1 MKYPFI
7 FCLALLTGC
16 SSVANQ
22 PEYKLPYDLSDQ
34 IIKPLSCNQF
44 DVCSALYL
52 KNTRPRTLKIAVSGE
67 YHSIKSATIWIDNQA
82 YALTPTIGY
91 TSNGVTQGGKR
102 VSMRPFSAEQPLR
115 EKLKMAKKVFLE
127 VHQQSTFSKTLM
139 KDENFSHPLWRALL
153 AGLD

>member
-22 PEYKLPYDLSDQ
+22 PEYKLPYDLSDKVIQ
-34 IIKPLSCNQF
+34 SLSCNQF

-52 KNTRPRTLKIAVSGE
+52 KNTRPRTLKVAVSGE
-67 YHSIKSATIWIDNQA
+67 YHSIKSATVWIDNQA
-82 YALTPTIGY
+82 YALTPTISY
-91 TSNGVTQGGKR
+91 TSNGVTHSGNR
-102 VSMRPFSAEQPLR
+102 VSMRPFTSEQPLK
-115 EKLKMAKKVFLE
+115 EKLKMANKVFLE
-127 VHQQSTFSKTLM
+127 VQQQSTSFKTLM
-139 KDENFSHPLWRALL
+139 KDEDFSHPLWRALL